1 MQAQL
6 KQEERRGARAYIP
19 WPILVKR
26 LDVLR
31 QYARRPA
38 LKVQRSADSRLVGLD
53 TPTPS
58 PRLWSVLLITGRN
71 PHAIGR
77 ECLSNHAALG
87 RPVCQRIACQSF
99 QGCLRHPDRQHGRS
113 VRTFGAQHGR
123 RLLRCRD
130 TRYAQH
136 VLRRRQRSWP
146 GALQALQRPALPST
160 RPGVLVPAVLGAGVL
175 TLDVLRLAF
184 GSHPRLRNSETKAAT
199 SAPAL
204 PLGIRP
210 EKLISP

>member
-6 KQEERRGARAYIP
+6 KRKEARGARAYIS
-19 WPILVKR
+19 WPILVMR
-26 LDVLR
+26 PDVLR
-31 QYARRPA
+31 QYARRLA
-38 LKVQRSADSRLVGLD
+38 LKVQWLADNRLVGLNM
-53 TPTPS
+53 PTPS
-58 PRLWSVLLITGRN
+58 PRLRSVLLITGRN
-71 PHAIGR
+71 AYAISR
-77 ECLSNHAALG
+77 ECLGNHATLG
-87 RPVCQRIACQSF
+87 RPVGQRIACQGL
-99 QGCLRHPDRQHGRS
+99 QACLCHPDRQHGRF
-113 VRTFGAQHGR
+113 VRTFGAQHGW

-136 VLRRRQRSWP
+136 VLRRRQRGWP
-146 GALQALQRPALPST
+146 CALQTLQQPALPST
-160 RPGVLVPAVLGAGVL
+160 RPGVLAPADLGAGVL
-175 TLDVLRLAF
+175 TLDALRLAF